1 MILGLG
7 HPRTGTGFTSKLC
20 THWGIN
26 VGHEKRQ
33 SDGIIDWRYVIP
45 YGPYPFNSMRNVT
58 KRPSY
63 DHLIYNVRDP
73 NTSLA
78 SILFT
83 EDANMRSK
91 VYRSTFLKYPHSNPL
106 EFSISSI
113 ATFDKLIVDLNPD
126 LTYRIEDQQR
136 NLFDFLDSAGYAV
149 KYKEFS
155 TPVNTRTHSSIE
167 DALSQYS
174 VSSVHQKLMRNFCDK
189 YDYPHINF

>member
-20 THWGIN
+20 TLWGIN
-26 VGHEKRQ
+26 VGHEKSR
-33 SDGIIDWRYVIP
+33 SDGIIDWRYVMP
-45 YGPYPFNSMRNVT
+45 YGPYPFNSMRNVA
-58 KRPSY
+58 KRPNY

-73 NTSLA
+73 NTSLP

-91 VYRSTFLKYPHSNPL
+91 VFRSSFLKYPHSNPI

-113 ATFDKLIVDLNPD
+113 ATFDKMICDIKPD
-126 LTYRIEDQQR
+126 LTYRVEDQQKK
-136 NLFDFLDSAGYAV
+136 LFDFLESTGYSV

-155 TPVNTRTHSSIE
+155 TPVNTRSHSTLD
-167 DALSQYS
+167 DALSQHS
-174 VSSVHQKLMRNFCDK
+174 VSSFHQNLMHNFCDK
-189 YDYPHINF
+189 YEYPHIIF

>member
-20 THWGIN
+20 TLWGLD
-26 VGHEKRQ
+26 VGHEKIR
-33 SDGIIDWRYVIP
+33 SDGIIDWRYVMP

-58 KRPSY
+58 KRPNY

-73 NTSLA
+73 NTSLP

-91 VYRSTFLKYPHSNPL
+91 VFRSSFLKYPHSNPI

-113 ATFDKLIVDLNPD
+113 ATFDKMICDIKPD
-126 LTYRIEDQQR
+126 LTYRIEGQQKK
-136 NLFDFLDSAGYAV
+136 LFNFLESTGYPV

-155 TPVNTRTHSSIE
+155 TPVNTRPHSTLD
-167 DALSQYS
+167 DALSHHS
-174 VSSVHQKLMRNFCDK
+174 VSPFHQKLMHNFCDK
-189 YDYPHINF
+189 YEYPHINF